1 MALQQQGSIKRG
13 WGIEL
18 AWASNDSYSGKIL
31 VFEKENM
38 ETPLMFHKERRKT
51 WFINSGKFKIT
62 VCDVKTGRYKEVILE
77 EGQTAEIG
85 ECSPHRAVSM
95 VPNSMIFEVGSKDD
109 TDDVFLLSAIPGEES
124 AEEPVQDLQ
133 SSHHHGTES
142 ERT

>member
-1 MALQQQGSIKRG
+1 MALIKQGSITRP

-18 AWASNDSYSGKIL
+18 NWVNNDKYAGKIL

-38 ETPLMFHKERRKT
+38 ETPLMFHRERHKT

-62 VCDVKTGRYKEVILE
+62 VCDTTTGRYKEVILE
-77 EGQTAEIG
+77 EGQTADIG

-95 VPNSMIFEVGSKDD
+95 VPNSMIFEVGTSDDSDD
-109 TDDVFLLSAIPGEES
+109 TFYLSANGEES
-124 AEEPVQDLQ
+124 SAEPVQDLQ

>member
-1 MALQQQGSIKRG
+1 MAVQKQGTHQRA

-18 AWASNDSYSGKIL
+18 NWASNEHYSGKIL

-38 ETPLMFHKERRKT
+38 ETPLMFQ
-51 WFINSGKFKIT
+51 IT
-62 VCDVKTGRYKEVILE
+62 VCDTTTGRYKEVILE
-77 EGQTAEIG
+77 EGQTADIG

-95 VPNSMIFEVGSKDD
+95 VPGSMIFEVGSKDD
-109 TDDVFLLSAIPGEES
+109 TDDTFFLSANGEES
-124 AEEPVQDLQ
+124 SAEPAQDPQ

>member
-1 MALQQQGSIKRG
+1 MAIQKQGTIKRA

-18 AWASNDSYSGKIL
+18 SWVSNEHYSGKIL

-62 VCDVKTGRYKEVILE
+62 VCDTTTGRYKEVILE
-77 EGQTAEIG
+77 EGQTADIG

-95 VPNSMIFEVGSKDD
+95 VPNSMIFEVGSKDEIDD
-109 TDDVFLLSAIPGEES
+109 TFYLSATGEES
-124 AEEPVQDLQ
+124 SEEPVQDLQ

>member
-1 MALQQQGSIKRG
+1 MAVQKQGTHQRP

-18 AWASNDSYSGKIL
+18 NWASNEHYSGKIL

-62 VCDVKTGRYKEVILE
+62 VCDTTTGRYKEVILE
-77 EGQTAEIG
+77 EGQTADIG

-109 TDDVFLLSAIPGEES
+109 IDDTFYLSANGEES
-124 AEEPVQDLQ
+124 SEEPAQDPQ

>member
-1 MALQQQGSIKRG
+1 MALVKQGSITKP

-18 AWASNDSYSGKIL
+18 NWVNNDKYSGKIL
-31 VFEKENM
+31 IFEKENM

-62 VCDVKTGRYKEVILE
+62 VCDTTTGRYREVMLE
-77 EGQTAEIG
+77 EGQTADIG

-95 VPNSMIFEVGSKDD
+95 VPNSMIFEVGTGDD
-109 TDDVFLLSAIPGEES
+109 TDDIFYLSANGEAS
-124 AEEPVQDLQ
+124 AEEQSLDPQ